1 MPIYQYNCATCKKRV
16 EVFFRSVSAAE
27 GAEPACPDC
36 GGKQLQRLM
45 STFARTRS
53 TKQRLDDIDQAQVQ
67 ARLQTHD
74 LGQFARWAKEAG
86 REYDEDLG
94 TNYRE
99 LAERAEAGEDLV
111 DRVDADYTFSERVEM
126 RRIQLEDAADGGTE
140 SSSADPYGQWF
151 PDETR

>member
-1 MPIYQYNCATCKKRV
+1 MPIYQYNCATCRKRV

-27 GAEPACPDC
+27 GVQPPCPEC
-36 GGKQLQRLM
+36 GGKKLTRQM

-74 LGQFARWAKEAG
+74 LGEFSRWAKEAG

-111 DRVDADYTFSERVEM
+111 DRVDADYTFGEQVAM
-126 RRIQLEDAADGGTE
+126 KQIQLEGSPDGGGGE
-140 SSSADPYGQWF
+140 SSDPYSQWF
-151 PDETR
+151 PDQTA

>member
-99 LAERAEAGEDLV
+99 LAERAEAAG
-111 DRVDADYTFSERVEM
+111 VETV
-126 RRIQLEDAADGGTE
+126 RDEFGDAAPHGRCVAGDQLRDGRDVE
-140 SSSADPYGQWF
+140 YGAV
-151 PDETR
+151 EA